1 MQNFLRMTFGG
12 LSKQY
17 LFRQWFFG
25 SLFLVLIVFAALHG
39 GRQSP
44 AAPIVLSVISTLLYP
59 YSRFVYERIVGFIV
73 GDNFFLI
80 NAVVMLMTKVMTMA
94 ICWAFAIFIAPI
106 GLIYL
111 YFYHRRSA
119 GEA

>member
-17 LFRQWFFG
+17 FLRQLFFG
-25 SLFLVLIVFAALHG
+25 SLFLVLIVFGAING

-44 AAPIVLSVISTLLYP
+44 ASPIIFAVICTVLYP
-59 YSRFVYERIVGFIV
+59 YSRFVYERVVSFIV
-73 GDNFFLI
+73 GDNFFVV
-80 NAVVMLMTKVMTMA
+80 NASLMLVAKAITMFL
-94 ICWAFAIFIAPI
+94 CWAFAIFIAPI

-111 YFYHRRSA
+111 FFYHRNSA
-119 GEA
+119 D